1 MERDMAYVKLLKAE
15 TRYVRHVYFIDS
27 AVGQGRANKRDD
39 VLLIQFF
46 LKALSSRADTESGES
61 YQPPGQTQ
69 IQVDGICGANTV
81 AFIRHFQGVVDRASK
96 APQLRPWQD
105 GVVDVVPEGGM
116 FGAVHGSVYTMISL
130 NIAYSSLYGKD
141 AHAKLF
147 GDPLLPRELATIFF
161 I

>member
-1 MERDMAYVKLLKAE
+1 MAYIKILKAE
-15 TRYVRHVYFIDS
+15 SRYVRHVYFIDS

-39 VLLIQFF
+39 VLLVQFF

-61 YQPPGQTQ
+61 YQPPGQLQ

-81 AFIRHFQGVVDRASK
+81 AFIRHFQGVVDRAAPK

-105 GVVDVVPEGGM
+105 GIVDVVPQGGM
-116 FGAVHGSVYTMISL
+116 FGAVHGGVYTMISL